1 MWPEIS
7 KNQEKFSKI
16 FQASPAWVVIS
27 ALEDGRYLEVN
38 EAFLK
43 STRFSRDEII
53 GKTALDLKIWAEA
66 KDRALLISELEE
78 KGSVR
83 NKEIKLLKKSGEV
96 LEVLLSAEIIEIGGE
111 KCLLSTSLDI
121 TDLKRTEAALR
132 EAMQIVNKSPA
143 VVFLWKNEE
152 GWPVEYVSEN
162 VITLFGYAAEDFM
175 NHKVLYS
182 ETIHPED
189 LPRVIQEVSKYS
201 AEAVRMEFIHEPYR
215 IVAKDGK
222 VKWLDDR
229 TTIRRD
235 EKGKITHYQGIVLDI
250 TERKRA
256 EEAIKESEEQYRLL
270 VENAQELILIVQDG
284 QIRFINQQP
293 LKILGYYPEEVLS
306 KPFIEFI
313 HPEDREMVFQNYLKR
328 IRGEKSLPEVYSFRI
343 LDKEGNVR
351 HLEVNAVLISY
362 KGRLATLN
370 FLRDISKRVQA
381 EEELKKKEIEATIL
395 ARENALLAEV
405 AKIISSSLNIDEVY
419 EKFVSEVKKFFPF
432 DKISIGIVDFAT
444 NMVTLLY
451 TAGKFVPGRNENDVF
466 PLSGSFAAEVISQK
480 KGMIYHP
487 ANEEE
492 VAQKCPGF
500 LPVYRAGM
508 KSILTVPLISRDKV
522 FGTLNFT
529 AASRQAYTDDHLRL
543 AEKVANQIAGAIAN
557 ALLFAEHQRAAK
569 EKAALQEQ
577 LLQAQKMEAIGR
589 LVGGIAHDFNNSL
602 TLMKVAAQLAQ
613 SEMPKGDP
621 LQEKIDIIIGA
632 ADRSANLARQL
643 LAFSRRQVLE
653 MKIIDLN
660 SLIRELDKM
669 LQRVIGEDIELVY
682 MLAEDLKKV
691 KVDPGQME
699 QVILNLVLNARDAM
713 PKGGRLTIETANV
726 GRETACRQ
734 LPESVPLDSYVMLSI
749 SDTGTGMA
757 PEVKPHI
764 FEPFFTTK
772 EKGKGTGLGLSTVYG
787 IGKQIGGHIWF
798 DSEVGKGTI
807 FKIYLPPAEEPVE
820 ALHKKEVDFDLPT
833 GKETILL
840 VEDDENVRKLACQ
853 ILERQGYKVLLS
865 SHGEEA
871 LSICEGHGDPINL
884 LLTDVVMPGL
894 NGWNLAKAVS
904 IFHPQ
909 IKVLYMSGYPDEI
922 ITDYG
927 ILKPGINY
935 IQKPFTVDSL
945 AKKVRAILDN
955 SSEY

>member
-1 MWPEIS
+1 MWPEIR
-7 KNQEKFSKI
+7 KNQGKFSKI

-43 STRFSRDEII
+43 STGFSRDEII

-162 VITLFGYAAEDFM
+162 VIDLFGYAAEDFM

-201 AEAVRMEFIHEPYR
+201 AEAGRMEFIHEPYR

-270 VENAQELILIVQDG
+270 VENAQELILIIQDG

-293 LKILGYYPEEVLS
+293 LKTLGYSPEEVLS

-451 TAGKFVPGRNENDVF
+451 TAGKFIPGRNENDVF

-480 KGMIYHP
+480 KGIIYHP

-492 VAQKCPGF
+492 VAQKYPGF

-589 LVGGIAHDFNNSL
+589 LAGGIAHDFNNSL

-699 QVILNLVLNARDAM
+699 QVILNLALNARDAM

-726 GRETACRQ
+726 GRETAYRQ

-787 IGKQIGGHIWF
+787 IVKQIGGHIWF

-820 ALHKKEVDFDLPT
+820 ALHKKEVDFDIPT

-871 LSICEGHGDPINL
+871 LSICEDHGDPINL

-894 NGWNLAKAVS
+894 NGWDLANAVS

-909 IKVLYMSGYPDEI
+909 IKVLYMSGYPDEV